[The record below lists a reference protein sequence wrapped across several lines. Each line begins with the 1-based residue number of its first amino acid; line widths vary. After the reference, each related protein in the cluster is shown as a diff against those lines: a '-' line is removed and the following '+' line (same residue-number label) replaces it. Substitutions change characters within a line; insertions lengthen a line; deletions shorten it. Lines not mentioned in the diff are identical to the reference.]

1 MADSLEKE
9 IRDMIE
15 RKVNDF
21 KQDLLNML
29 TGERGLTSSSNAV
42 ESLKVVINESEK
54 YVGIEAVDYIY
65 YVIHGRG
72 PGKFPPPNSAGE
84 WPLPY
89 PAAKKIAEEGNLQ
102 KYKPFAVQFDKMYND
117 LIIDVQKE
125 SEKIATDFMIK
136 ITSFKNKQIWQK
148 Q

>member
-1 MADSLEKE
+1 MADSLEIE

-15 RKVNDF
+15 RKVNNF
-21 KQDLLNML
+21 KHDLFNML
-29 TGERGLTSSSNAV
+29 TVERGLTSSSKAV
-42 ESLKVVINESEK
+42 ESLTIVMNESEK
-54 YVGIEAVDYIY
+54 YVGLEAVDYIY

-72 PGKFPPPNSAGE
+72 PGKFPPPNNQGK
-84 WPLPY
+84 WPLPF

-102 KYKPFAVQFDKMYND
+102 KYKTFADKFDEMYNE

-125 SEKIATDFMIK
+125 SEKVASDFMIR